1 MPHVGPLLQLLSGPA
16 SQALGSPHACR
27 TDHPL
32 RRSEVLE
39 IVDPPE
45 PEAGPGQ
52 KVYDVSTA
60 GVNYADTHHGLSRV
74 LHQPLDAPP
83 SLWAAEGAV
92 HP

>member
-1 MPHVGPLLQLLSGPA
+1 MPHVGPLLQLLSGRAIAGP
-16 SQALGSPHACR
+16 GVEHACR

-39 IVDPPE
+39 IVDLPE

-52 KVYDVSTA
+52 KVYDVSNA
-60 GVNYADTHHGLSRV
+60 GVTCADTHHGLSRV
-74 LHQPLDAPP
+74 LHQPLEAPL
-83 SLWAAEGAV
+83 SLWAAEGAA